1 MESAAADP
9 PPLSAIRADIP
20 SVPARPAHGAANDGA
35 APCVAPGA
43 ARDVTLGTAPGAVL
57 DTNVVLDWLL
67 FRDRAAMPLAHAIAA
82 GQVVWLACAHMRCE
96 LEQVAGRPALRH
108 RGSGPASLLAAFDR
122 HARLLPPPVAE
133 PLLRCTDPDD
143 QVFLDLS
150 RAHHARWL
158 VTRDRALLTLAR
170 RAAQVGLAIVAP
182 RLWRPAHGA

>member
-1 MESAAADP
+1 
-9 PPLSAIRADIP
+9 
-20 SVPARPAHGAANDGA
+20 
-35 APCVAPGA
+35 
-43 ARDVTLGTAPGAVL
+43 
-57 DTNVVLDWLL
+57 
-67 FRDRAAMPLAHAIAA
+67 
-82 GQVVWLACAHMRCE
+82 
-96 LEQVAGRPALRH
+96 LRH

-122 HARLLPPPVAE
+122 YARLLPPPVAE